1 MLRFSK
7 NTIADCSEQFGLSWQ
22 PQRIC
27 RIFNMY
33 DLSSSAIRR
42 IVNSLI
48 PIIDANFR
56 NDCHPKSALEP
67 FQRLQRSLRCIL
79 SSDSSSL
86 AYWNLRWTVLK
97 PYILSQRHKRLI
109 LGIQI
114 ELFPLLSVQSKGL
127 RWLRLIEYT
136 LHLVSTSRPF
146 WKYDC
151 LLETSFSNQQSL
163 AEIHS
168 IAEILN

>member
-1 MLRFSK
+1 MIQWLIWANALFYWKTYGCHSFHPRLHYIHQNDYPGS
-7 NTIADCSEQFGLSWQ
+7 SEISAWILSLW
-22 PQRIC
+22 R
-27 RIFNMY
+27 
-33 DLSSSAIRR
+33 SS
-42 IVNSLI
+42 
-48 PIIDANFR
+48 
-56 NDCHPKSALEP
+56 
-67 FQRLQRSLRCIL
+67 RCVL

-97 PYILSQRHKRLI
+97 PYILPQRHKRLI

-114 ELFPLLSVQSKGL
+114 ELFPLLSVQPKGL